1 MKTIILILISF
12 FLISCGGNGTNNGGN
27 GENGENGDNGENGKE
42 SQYTI
47 SNNTE
52 EAVVQ
57 ITYQSS
63 TKEVPVGKCL
73 LVSES
78 QFKTLEVIA
87 KGTNSQGNKND
98 TSLCSEKKACE
109 PDNYSV
115 TDDEILGGFLYD
127 TYEITSS
134 AKATGECLTL

>member
-1 MKTIILILISF
+1 MKTIIFILTSF
-12 FLISCGGNGTNNGGN
+12 FLISCGGDSTSNGGSD
-27 GENGENGDNGENGKE
+27 EERDDTEE

-52 EAVVQ
+52 EAVVH
-57 ITYQSS
+57 ITYQNS
-63 TKEVPVGKCL
+63 TKQVPVKGCI

-87 KGTNSQGNKND
+87 KGTNLQGNNND
-98 TSLCSEKKACE
+98 ESLCSEEEACE

-115 TDDEILGGFLYD
+115 TDDELLWGVFYD
-127 TYEITSS
+127 TYQITSS
-134 AKATGECLTL
+134 AKVTDECLTL